1 MPILAER
8 IGAGDNTRSAKVVT
22 ASLKIT
28 TAITLPLAIIGALL
42 AKYIMG
48 AYGSGF
54 TGDWPVLV
62 VSLMTC
68 VVVAAQVPVGNLI
81 AATGR
86 MWDGVGMN
94 LLWAIV
100 FMGGTWCSMEWG
112 VLGLVSARFVACVA
126 QGVWGCIFAAL
137 WIRSTA
143 RQSPAHIP

>member
-8 IGAGDNTRSAKVVT
+8 IGAGDNTRSAKVVM

-28 TAITLPLAIIGALL
+28 TAITLPLTIIGALL

-48 AYGSGF
+48 AYGSEF

-100 FMGGTWCSMEWG
+100 FLGGTWCSMEWG